1 MDIATRFILFQVLII
16 VPFASGIAVKR
27 LCRIADLS
35 GFTKKLIRVNLV
47 IIEPIIAL
55 WSTWGLTLTQELI
68 WLPLSGLFL
77 VMTGMIFGKVF
88 KRMLSLSEKKG
99 ATFLISSTLANH
111 GFTMGA
117 FLCYLLIGEQGL
129 GLAFLFLSYFMPFVF
144 LVIFPYARRQS
155 TGKRIDL
162 AFAFD
167 FFLSLQNMPLF
178 AIILSLFFLALGF
191 ERPQI
196 SFPVDIFIII
206 SMALYYFTLGLN
218 FELPAFF
225 ASGKENAALAAIKFL
240 LVPAVTLLILKA
252 LHLNPAIETVI
263 FVQSFMPAAIY
274 SVVSSVLFDLDA
286 GFASNLFVWNSLIFL
301 AGILPVLFIFRGFF
315 LGLLV

>member
-1 MDIATRFILFQVLII
+1 
-16 VPFASGIAVKR
+16 
-27 LCRIADLS
+27 
-35 GFTKKLIRVNLV
+35 
-47 IIEPIIAL
+47 
-55 WSTWGLTLTQELI
+55 
-68 WLPLSGLFL
+68 
-77 VMTGMIFGKVF
+77 
-88 KRMLSLSEKKG
+88 
-99 ATFLISSTLANH
+99 
-111 GFTMGA
+111 
-117 FLCYLLIGEQGL
+117 
-129 GLAFLFLSYFMPFVF
+129 
-144 LVIFPYARRQS
+144 
-155 TGKRIDL
+155 
-162 AFAFD
+162 
-167 FFLSLQNMPLF
+167 MPLF

-191 ERPQI
+191 ERPHI

-240 LVPAVTLLILKA
+240 LVPAVTLLVLKA

-301 AGILPVLFIFRGFF
+301 AGILPALFIFRGFF